1 MNLMD
6 DFFYDEIKAIH
17 QLHLS
22 TDDMD
27 EIIDKVMQIAKYR
40 RS

>member
-17 QLHLS
+17 RLQLS